1 MTSSS
6 REFHGLHEP
15 HGLHGGL
22 SLLAYAGWQVLLGAG
37 IAAMALGAIVLAW
50 PEASLMVVGVL
61 FGLYL
66 LAIGILQLVGA
77 FAAHIPGALRALGFV
92 SGGLCVLLGL
102 VSFRG
107 PAQSILLLALWIG
120 FGWLLRGVVLA
131 GVALST
137 KDLPARGWQV
147 FVGLLN
153 VAAGV
158 LMIDLPFGSIAAL
171 TLVTGIF
178 LLVMGVFEVFHAVQ
192 LRSHLKKAS
201 G

>member
-1 MTSSS
+1 MTSSY
-6 REFHGLHEP
+6 REFHGP
-15 HGLHGGL
+15 HGLPGGL
-22 SLLAYAGWQVLLGAG
+22 GVLAYAGWQVLLGAG

-77 FAAHIPGALRALGFV
+77 FAAHIPGALRALGLV

-120 FGWLLRGVVLA
+120 FGWLLRGVVLT

-137 KDLPARGWQV
+137 KDLPTRGWQV

-153 VAAGV
+153 VVAGI

-171 TLVTGIF
+171 TVVTGIF

-192 LRSHLKKAS
+192 LRSHLKKALR
-201 G
+201 